1 MAGGLSKDSLTD
13 GMKIVLAI
21 LILMVSVGAIGV
33 LGPLVV
39 GAIQNFALDG
49 SINITDTATQAVNN
63 TGNQMVAL
71 FAKTV
76 APILLIIGLVGLVV
90 LLKVFGLDKI
100 FKDMFKGSKKG
111 KGGFRME

>member
-33 LGPLVV
+33 LGPLV
-39 GAIQNFALDG
+39 AIQNFALDG